1 MIDFVFTS
9 VNGNLKLPVKEK
21 VRNRM
26 VFNFNINTEF
36 AENLG
41 IIKHLNIRNFLNLFI
56 NKNKIAIEVTEMS
69 FDFSFYLGFTLTKL
83 AHLFAVL
90 LVWTP

>member
-21 VRNRM
+21 VRNIM

-41 IIKHLNIRNFLNLFI
+41 IIKHFKYSKLSQFIYQQKQNSDRSNRDEFWFFFLFRLYTN
-56 NKNKIAIEVTEMS
+56 
-69 FDFSFYLGFTLTKL
+69 
-83 AHLFAVL
+83 
-90 LVWTP
+90 